1 MDAPHP
7 DSELILKLGGPSKVA
22 EMLKLRRPDGQRR
35 VHNWLSRGIP
45 AQVKVDHPDLFM
57 PGLVRAESVDTQPAT
72 AG

>member
-7 DSELILKLGGPSKVA
+7 DRELILKLGGPSKVA
-22 EMLKLRRPDGQRR
+22 ELLKLPKEGGQQR
-35 VHNWLSRGIP
+35 VHNWMTRGIP

-57 PGLVRAESVDTQPAT
+57 PGLVRAETVDQQPAL